1 MTTNIDPK
9 IDYAFKHVF
18 GREESKRALI
28 SLLDAVVQP
37 RSLDV
42 PEVRWALGD
51 LTMISQDAVEREHYE
66 SHLKLQRDI
75 YTALAEKQDEGR
87 AEGRAEGEAKAQIR
101 RIQSLRRL
109 LRQTETSED
118 LKTLSLAE
126 LERLATQLEQ
136 QLDARLKAA
145 GDGHE

>member
-87 AEGRAEGEAKAQIR
+87 AEGEAKAQIR